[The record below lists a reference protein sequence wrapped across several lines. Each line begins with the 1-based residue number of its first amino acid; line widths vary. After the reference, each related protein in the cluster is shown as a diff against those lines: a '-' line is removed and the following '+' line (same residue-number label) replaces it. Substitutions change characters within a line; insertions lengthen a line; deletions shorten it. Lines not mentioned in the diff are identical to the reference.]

1 MFFALY
7 LLSTE
12 LLVVYINGIPL
23 FLKVSEIN
31 SIKAEPNFELASF
44 LSNFN
49 AVFCKIIIFM
59 GQGSKRGPISHT
71 MFMYLEG
78 IHFVFIT

>member
-1 MFFALY
+1 
-7 LLSTE
+7 
-12 LLVVYINGIPL
+12 
-23 FLKVSEIN
+23 
-31 SIKAEPNFELASF
+31 
-44 LSNFN
+44 
-49 AVFCKIIIFM
+49 M